1 MKKSYFFVFC
11 FIPSTIRLLK
21 AWRLEQNLIMDV
33 TGRDGG
39 GRAEPDGRRVWWG
52 GRALD
57 LPPRELAVRPRWPW
71 SPWTTPRWPLHG
83 SDGGNPPRPR
93 AQFLDHTWGEGTG
106 GTPSPSQFVTFRRN
120 GTEEES
126 TVVMHDRTAARWW
139 CCTETW
145 TAMQECITCI
155 AALHCKSKSKPV
167 KSLLKPFF
175 HHRTAKPTSPPSSRW
190 FNRGRKNDC
199 NAIREV
205 ICRSSQ
211 QFIQLWSLKSF
222 WSILWINSA
231 LTARMWAGRAELN
244 WGGDLAPGWLRCQ
257 KSRYPHTHNTIV
269 FLL

>member
-1 MKKSYFFVFC
+1 
-11 FIPSTIRLLK
+11 
-21 AWRLEQNLIMDV
+21 MDV

-57 LPPRELAVRPRWPW
+57 LPPRELAVRSRWPW

-175 HHRTAKPTSPPSSRW
+175 HHRTAKPTSPPRQVVKVVQPRQKDIEW
-190 FNRGRKNDC
+190 LQRNQ
-199 NAIREV
+199 
-205 ICRSSQ
+205 RSDLPVLST
-211 QFIQLWSLKSF
+211 IH
-222 WSILWINSA
+222 SA
-231 LTARMWAGRAELN
+231 LESKIILEHLVDKCCLDRQDVGWSSWTKLGR
-244 WGGDLAPGWLRCQ
+244 WPRPRWLRCQ